1 VLVLLKQKLQKPKR
15 KNPNYPKFD
24 WKKLITSPVIGV
36 DEVGRGCLA
45 GRVYAA
51 AVILKSDGG
60 VKDYTDSKLLLPE
73 RRQILAKQIIG
84 AHHVGI
90 GFASVE
96 EIDRLNIL
104 KASLLAMKRAVEQLN
119 VSDGH
124 IVVDGIFNIP
134 DLLGFQ
140 QTPLIKGDLRC
151 APVAAASIVAKVTR
165 DQYMAELA
173 KEYPLYD
180 FEIHKGY
187 STKIHKERIAVHG
200 PSPEHRKTFQGVLE
214 YLQSNPL

>member
-1 VLVLLKQKLQKPKR
+1 VTASKEFPIF
-15 KNPNYPKFD
+15 Y
-24 WKKLITSPVIGV
+24 WKKLNPAPIIGV

-51 AVILKSDGG
+51 AVILKSNDG
-60 VKDYTDSKLLLPE
+60 VKNYTDSKLLSPD
-73 RRQILAKQIIG
+73 RRQILAKQILE
-84 AHHVGI
+84 AHQVGI
-90 GFASVE
+90 GFATVD

-119 VSDGH
+119 ISSGH
-124 IVVDGIFNIP
+124 IVVDGVFKIP
-134 DLLGFQ
+134 DVIGFK

-165 DQYMAELA
+165 DQYMADLA
-173 KEYPLYD
+173 KEYPHYD

-187 STKIHKERIAVHG
+187 STKTHKERIAVHG
-200 PSPEHRKTFQGVLE
+200 ASPEHRKTFQGVRE
-214 YLQSNPL
+214 HVPAATV